1 MKDNRFEIRLSGS
14 GGQGLILAG
23 IILAEAACI
32 YEGKEA
38 VQTQSY
44 GPESRGGASKSEV
57 VISDQEIDYPK
68 VTSPDLFLAM
78 TQEACNGYIRDVKP
92 GGIVILDEFFVE
104 TWPKDV
110 DARVYALPLT
120 KLAKEAAGKTIVANI
135 VALGAIAALSGIV
148 SREAIEKA
156 VLARVPKGTEE
167 MNKKALAAGFE
178 VVEKMDANRR
188 PTAAAR

>member
-23 IILAEAACI
+23 IILAEAASI

-57 VISDQEIDYPK
+57 VISDSEIDYPK
-68 VTSPDLFLAM
+68 VTAPDLLLAM
-78 TQEACNGYIRDVKP
+78 TQEACDKYIGDLKP
-92 GGIVILDEFFVE
+92 DAVAILDSFHVE
-104 TWPKDV
+104 RWPEGSGNLL
-110 DARVYALPLT
+110 AIPLT
-120 KLAKEAAGKTIVANI
+120 AIAKETTGKTIVANI
-135 VALGAIAALSGIV
+135 VALGAIAAIGGIV
-148 SREAIEKA
+148 SKEAMEKA

-167 MNKKALAAGFE
+167 MNQKALAAGFE
-178 VVEKMDANRR
+178 AVGSQRSEVGSRKG
-188 PTAAAR
+188 